1 MLSLIFNCVES
12 LHVAGDEVLFIKASM
27 KVRGFSN
34 DMYNLGYYKEKKL
47 KENTNLIFQPQC
59 ATQEC
64 PRAPSVQIIQITI
77 PYLYHK
83 LPPSLALKPTLTQLT
98 LQQRSVTVHLS

>member
-34 DMYNLGYYKEKKL
+34 DMYNLGYYKEKK
-47 KENTNLIFQPQC
+47 N
-59 ATQEC
+59 
-64 PRAPSVQIIQITI
+64 
-77 PYLYHK
+77 
-83 LPPSLALKPTLTQLT
+83 
-98 LQQRSVTVHLS
+98 

>member
-47 KENTNLIFQPQC
+47 KKI
-59 ATQEC
+59 
-64 PRAPSVQIIQITI
+64 
-77 PYLYHK
+77 
-83 LPPSLALKPTLTQLT
+83 PTLYFN
-98 LQQRSVTVHLS
+98 RSVPHRNVPAPPRSKLFRLQYPIYITSFHLA